1 MRNLDYYINSF
12 NSVGDIVNRDIL
24 FIESSR
30 TIEDVLESMTSNTK
44 TEAIILKD
52 INVEPY
58 VKNVQGLIKMID
70 VMRLIVH
77 NVNINEKIGD
87 KLNSKINT
95 INIEQT
101 IHTAKTLLKER
112 SIERLL
118 VIENE
123 KIVGIVTLAE
133 LFKYQDI
140 DGDEIEIQLRIIL
153 GNLHEAVC
161 VINTSGIVTFWN
173 SSSEKLYGIPK
184 DDIVGG
190 HIERYFPNALLM
202 KVLKEDKA
210 FENIKHKP
218 KVGSDIIIS
227 AIPLRYK
234 GKLIGAVSTDRDV
247 DEVTNL
253 YMELD
258 KEKKRVEHLRQQM
271 AEITHDKYYF
281 GKIIGKSKGLTD
293 AIRLAKQVAKTDASV
308 LITGESGTGKEVF
321 SRAIHKESERTG
333 NFIPVNC
340 SAIPANLLESELF
353 GYVEGA
359 FTGAYKKGR
368 AGKFELADKGTLFL
382 DEIGDMPLL
391 MQAKLLRVLQ
401 DGIVNRVGSEES
413 IKVNAR
419 IIAATNKDLNIL
431 MKQGEFREDL
441 YYRLNV
447 VSLVIPPLRERKE
460 DIADLINSFILEF
473 SDKNNIGEFHISP
486 DAMKILTDYSWS
498 GNVRQVR
505 NTIERLVILS
515 KNNRIDIGDIP
526 SEIIQ
531 TTNVSPFMDLNINGN
546 FDLKKSVEEFERNVI
561 IKALETSKGNKV
573 QAAELLNIKRTT
585 LYYKI
590 NLYDINSYLED
601 EEI

>member
-1 MRNLDYYINSF
+1 MDYYINSF

-24 FIESSR
+24 FIESSKS
-30 TIEDVLESMTSNTK
+30 IEYVLERMTENSK
-44 TEAIILKD
+44 AEAILLKD
-52 INVEPY
+52 INAEAHLN
-58 VKNVQGLIKMID
+58 NVQGLIKVID
-70 VMRLIVH
+70 VMRLIVN
-77 NVNINEKIGD
+77 NVDINEKIGD
-87 KLNSKINT
+87 KLNSKVNI
-95 INIEQT
+95 IQIEQT

-112 SIERLL
+112 NIERLL
-118 VIENE
+118 VMEDDE
-123 KIVGIVTLAE
+123 IVGIVTLAE

-161 VINTSGIVTFWN
+161 VINNSGVVTFWN
-173 SSSEKLYGIPK
+173 YSSEKLYGISR

-190 HIERYFPNALLM
+190 HIEKYFPNALLM

-247 DEVTNL
+247 NEVTNL

-258 KEKKRVEHLRQQM
+258 QERQRVEHLRQQM
-271 AEITHDKYYF
+271 MEITQDKYYF

-333 NFIPVNC
+333 NFIPINC

-382 DEIGDMPLL
+382 DEIGDMPLI

-401 DGIVNRVGSEES
+401 DGIVNRVGSEDS

-431 MKQGEFREDL
+431 MQQGEFREDL

-460 DIADLINSFILEF
+460 DIPDLINTFIIEF
-473 SDKNNIGEFHISP
+473 ANKNNMGKITISP
-486 DAMKILTDYSWS
+486 DAMKILTDYNWS

-515 KNNRIDIGDIP
+515 KDNMIDIADIP
-526 SEIIQ
+526 IEIIQ
-531 TTNVSPFMDLNINGN
+531 TTNVSPFMDLNINNN
-546 FDLKKSVEEFERNVI
+546 FDLKKSVEDFERNVI

-573 QAAELLNIKRTT
+573 EAAELLNIKRTT
-585 LYYKI
+585 LYYKL
-590 NLYDINSYLED
+590 NLYNIDN
-601 EEI
+601 